1 MATAPRRRSDRFNDR
16 RQQILD
22 AAAPLFNQ
30 KGLGGTTLAEVAAA
44 VGLITTSVTYYY
56 RRKDDLA
63 AACLMRTIDSYRD
76 LIARAADQA
85 TPEARLAAFIDGYF
99 ALLADIAAGRG
110 PALMNFF
117 DIRSLTGAAIEPAF
131 SAFADMFRA
140 LRALMRP
147 EPLTPAFAQPEEN
160 ARVHLTLS
168 LILWART
175 WAARHD
181 PMDYPRLGRRLSDIL
196 IHGLSPDQARDTH
209 WAPPQLALPE
219 PPPVELGL
227 SRQDFLRAATETIND
242 FGYHGA
248 SVDAIAARLGVTKG
262 AFYHHVPAKDD
273 LVFSCFDRSFAA
285 VREAQSAAMAGGLT
299 AWERLTAIT
308 DALVRRQLGGDPLVR
323 HMAVAAAHAEVRNE
337 LREAMERQTEH
348 YAGLIADAVAE
359 GDVRP
364 VDPSVAAQ
372 MVAETIN
379 AAPDLPRWTGGRLA
393 PDEAS
398 RAYVRP
404 LFARGVLQA

>member
-1 MATAPRRRSDRFNDR
+1 MPIATRRRSDRFNDR

-30 KGLGGTTLAEVAAA
+30 KGLGGTTLAEVASA

-63 AACLMRTIDSYRD
+63 AACLMRTIAAYQA
-76 LIARAADQA
+76 LIAEAAA
-85 TPEARLAAFIDGYF
+85 EPTSEARLSAFIDAYF

-131 SAFADMFRA
+131 SAFADMFRS

-147 EPLTPAFAQPEEN
+147 EPLIPAFAQPDEN

-175 WAARHD
+175 WAARYD

-196 IHGLSPDQARDTH
+196 INGLVSEPASGREWSPPALDLPP
-209 WAPPQLALPE
+209 APPPE
-219 PPPVELGL
+219 IGL
-227 SRQDFLRAATETIND
+227 SRTDFLRAATETIND

-262 AFYHHVPAKDD
+262 AFYHHVSAKDD
-273 LVFSCFDRSFAA
+273 LVVSCFERSFGA
-285 VREAQSAAMAGGLT
+285 VRETQAAAMQARLP
-299 AWERLTAIT
+299 AWHRLTGVT
-308 DALVRRQLGGDPLVR
+308 DALVRRQLGGEPLVR
-323 HMAVAAAHAEVRNE
+323 HMAVAAAHAEVRGE
-337 LREAMERQTEH
+337 LRDAMERQTEH

-359 GDVRP
+359 GAVRP
-364 VDPSVAAQ
+364 VDPAVAAQ

-379 AAPDLPRWTGGRLA
+379 AAPDLPRWTRGRLT

-404 LFARGVLQA
+404 LFIGGVLRP